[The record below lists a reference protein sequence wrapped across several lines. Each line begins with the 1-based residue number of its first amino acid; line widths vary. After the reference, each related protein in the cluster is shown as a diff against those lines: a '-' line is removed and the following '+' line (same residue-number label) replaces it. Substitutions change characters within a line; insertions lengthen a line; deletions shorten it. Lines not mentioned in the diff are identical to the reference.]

1 MTPKVK
7 ENKAFA
13 NCFRDWIA
21 VIQQNQISVERTL
34 PERIARADGQEHSDG
49 ARLFDDHVPF
59 EEEPEE
65 HSGRNQPDTLCEKI
79 KRLGYAQNNQVR
91 LYGEVF
97 DLVSDPVSIGEN
109 FVFVDALDRKGHVR
123 RVRIPRIIVQMAR
136 IKRRAA

>member
-1 MTPKVK
+1 MRST
-7 ENKAFA
+7 
-13 NCFRDWIA
+13 
-21 VIQQNQISVERTL
+21 Q
-34 PERIARADGQEHSDG
+34 
-49 ARLFDDHVPF
+49 FDDHFPF

-65 HSGRNQPDTLCEKI
+65 HSGRNQLDTLCEKI

-97 DLVSDPVSIGEN
+97 DLVSDPVSVGEN
-109 FVFVDALDRKGHVR
+109 FVFVDALDRKGYFR